1 MPMMK
6 RIIPSVRLRVAFPL
20 SGSSLIDNFIMLQK
34 NCKCYIFLSS
44 LIGLSATA
52 QKGDY
57 IREKFGSVG
66 VVYLELRA

>member
-1 MPMMK
+1 
-6 RIIPSVRLRVAFPL
+6 
-20 SGSSLIDNFIMLQK
+20 MLQK
-34 NCKCYIFLSS
+34 KLTLHFFILIVSTS
-44 LIGLSATA
+44 LIGLSVTA